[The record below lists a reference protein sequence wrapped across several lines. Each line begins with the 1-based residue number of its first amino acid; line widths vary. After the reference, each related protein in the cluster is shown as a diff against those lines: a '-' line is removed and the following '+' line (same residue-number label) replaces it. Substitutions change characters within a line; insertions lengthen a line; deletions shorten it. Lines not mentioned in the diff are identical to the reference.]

1 MLSRVFSTS
10 CCLAVLATLLCKS
23 YHAHHIL
30 RILRMTIHGQ
40 TPQFGVCNSKINT
53 ESHKGVHRRMDM
65 DHSIYSN
72 SN

>member
-1 MLSRVFSTS
+1 
-10 CCLAVLATLLCKS
+10 
-23 YHAHHIL
+23 
-30 RILRMTIHGQ
+30 MTIHGQ